1 MFADLHFKTRI
12 NSNGLHVSELPGRI
26 LFFSVYLSCSK
37 FERKH
42 EMFPVLKI
50 LLLLLKQ
57 MQFSIP
63 M

>member
-1 MFADLHFKTRI
+1 MFADLH
-12 NSNGLHVSELPGRI
+12 NGLHVSELPGRI

>member
-12 NSNGLHVSELPGRI
+12 NSNGLHVSELPGSC
-26 LFFSVYLSCSK
+26 FFSVYLSCSK

-57 MQFSIP
+57 MQLSIP